1 MKKMRNLKGI
11 VALSLSAAMVLGTAI
26 TSNATTLKEVFNAKY
41 YSDSYQD
48 IKDVF
53 GDNAD
58 LLYNHYITYGLGEG
72 RDMNGFLNLSVYR
85 DTYKDLEDVFGDDWD
100 AYLNHYLTYGIKEGR
115 VTGTDFNA
123 SAYAERYPD
132 LFDAY
137 GYDPVALYEHYLAKG
152 KAEGRDAAV
161 EVKQTATS
169 SNSSSNNN
177 SNTDVSDGDANTDT
191 NTDTDT
197 EDNGDEVIDLSLWYD
212 TEFLYF
218 DYNTGFGTIYT
229 FPGVHFIGA
238 SDVLNVIR
246 SSDSKSWLYLNSST
260 GRTEW
265 REYSEPDDPT
275 YLWFTYSEGAYNG
288 NDPQNT
294 YVNTDP
300 SKYLDGMKLHLKV
313 YSEADELLCSYIVT
327 YGVGIEKVPN
337 DYVLSQEDI
346 DESTRIRDEY
356 LALW

>member
-1 MKKMRNLKGI
+1 MKKKKYLKRI
-11 VALSLSAAMVLGTAI
+11 VVLSLSAAMVLGTAI
-26 TSNATTLKEVFNAKY
+26 STNAATVKEVFNAKY

-48 IKDVF
+48 INDVF

-58 LLYNHYITYGLGEG
+58 LLYNHYITYGLDEG
-72 RDMNGFLNLSVYR
+72 RDMNGFLNLTVYR
-85 DTYKDLEDVFGDDWD
+85 DTYKDLQDVFGDDWD

-137 GYDPVALYEHYLAKG
+137 GYDPVALYEHYLAQG

-161 EVKQTATS
+161 EVKQTASS
-169 SNSSSNNN
+169 SNSNSNSN

-191 NTDTDT
+191 NT
-197 EDNGDEVIDLSLWYD
+197 EDNGEEVADLSSWYD
-212 TEFLYF
+212 TEFLYYE
-218 DYNTGFGTIYT
+218 YNNGVGGVYT
-229 FPGVHFIGA
+229 FPGIHFIGA
-238 SDVLNVIR
+238 NDVLYITY
-246 SSDSKSWLYLNSST
+246 SADSKVWRYIDSST
-260 GRTEW
+260 WRTVFG
-265 REYSEPDDPT
+265 EYSEPT
-275 YLWFTYSEGAYNG
+275 YGWQLMEEGGFNG
-288 NDPQNT
+288 KVPQNT

-300 SKYLDGMKLHLKV
+300 SKYLDGMKLHIKV
-313 YSEADELLCSYIVT
+313 YSQADELLCSYIVT

-346 DESTRIRDEY
+346 DESTRIREEY
-356 LALW
+356 LDLWR